1 MIPYS
6 KYHAL
11 GNDYIVMD
19 PAKCPLEPTPERIRL
34 ICHRNF
40 GVGSDG
46 ILWGPVMKNGRVSL
60 RIFNPDGGEAEKSGN
75 GVRIFS
81 RYLIDEG
88 WVKTDSF
95 ELDTPGGTVLVEKLD
110 GEGRLLRVEMG
121 KLSFSSPV
129 IPVAGEK
136 RDVVDE
142 PMEFGGKTYRAT
154 CVTVGNPHCVIPV
167 ERAEPG
173 LARSLGPLVENSPRF
188 PNRINMQLLEVLDRN
203 NIKIEIWERG
213 AGYTLASG
221 TSSCAAAGAARRLGM
236 TEQDVTVHMPGG
248 EIRISID
255 EDWTVHMT
263 GSVNAVGRGEFAPQ
277 FEQELRKLP

>member
-40 GVGSDG
+40 GIGSDG

-88 WVKTDSF
+88 YVKTDSF

-121 KLSFSSPV
+121 KLSFSSPA
-129 IPVAGEK
+129 IPVVGEK

-263 GSVNAVGRGEFAPQ
+263 GSVNAVGRGKFAPQ

>member
-46 ILWGPVMKNGRVSL
+46 ILWGPVMKNGHVSL

-88 WVKTDSF
+88 LVKTDSF

-110 GEGRLLRVEMG
+110 GEGRLLRAEMG

-129 IPVAGEK
+129 IPVAGTK

-154 CVTVGNPHCVIPV
+154 CVTIGNPHCVIPV
-167 ERAEPG
+167 EHAEPG

-188 PNRINMQLLEVLDRN
+188 PNRINMQLLEILDRN

-236 TEQDVTVHMPGG
+236 TDQDVTVHMPGG

>member
-88 WVKTDSF
+88 YVKTDSF

-121 KLSFSSPV
+121 KLSFSSPA
-129 IPVAGEK
+129 IPVVGEK

>member
-40 GVGSDG
+40 GIGSDG

-60 RIFNPDGGEAEKSGN
+60 RIFNPDGVEAEKSGN

-88 WVKTDSF
+88 YVKTDSF

-121 KLSFSSPV
+121 KLSFSSPA
-129 IPVAGEK
+129 IPVVGEK

-263 GSVNAVGRGEFAPQ
+263 GSVNAVGRGKFAPQ

>member
-6 KYHAL
+6 KYHAR

>member
-88 WVKTDSF
+88 YVKTDSF

>member
-129 IPVAGEK
+129 IPVAGTK

-203 NIKIEIWERG
+203 NIRIEIWERG

>member
-88 WVKTDSF
+88 YVKTDSF

-121 KLSFSSPV
+121 KLSFSSPA
-129 IPVAGEK
+129 IPVVGEK

-203 NIKIEIWERG
+203 NIRIEIWERG